1 MALLEMKNITYI
13 DAGNT
18 VIKNVSIPIEKG
30 SVTAFIGKTGSGKST
45 ALKLISGVLN
55 PSMGT
60 ILYNNQNIG
69 EMKQKELLKY
79 RKETG
84 FMFQNVALWANQSI
98 YQNLELP
105 LKIHFPQMTPDQIK
119 ERIEEI
125 VQLVEFSKPLQNR
138 PATLSTGEQKKIGFA
153 RALICKPSILFLDE
167 PTDSIDDN
175 TTKLFISIL
184 KEFCAAQNTL
194 IYVSH
199 DINFINTFSNDK
211 YYFDNGAVVDRILQN
226 DLIQEDYDE
235 I

>member
-60 ILYNNQNIG
+60 VLYNNQNIG

-125 VQLVEFSKPLQNR
+125 VQLLEFSKPLQNR

>member
-60 ILYNNQNIG
+60 VLYNNQNIG

>member
-60 ILYNNQNIG
+60 ILYNNQNSG

>member
-18 VIKNVSIPIEKG
+18 VIQNTSIAIEKG
-30 SVTAFIGKTGSGKST
+30 TVTAFIGKTGSGKST

-60 ILYNNQNIG
+60 VLYNNQNIG

-105 LKIHFPQMTPDQIK
+105 LKIHFPNITPDQIK
-119 ERIEEI
+119 ERIQEV

-167 PTDSIDDN
+167 PTDSIDDS
-175 TTKLFISIL
+175 TTKLFVSIL
-184 KEFCAAQNTL
+184 QEFCAAQNTL

-199 DINFINTFSNDK
+199 DNNFINTFSNDK